1 MRGLSCSTLTYTPLL
16 FHVTAC
22 VFPFESAFD
31 MHIMQTAASC
41 RAHRRAGMRDAHR
54 LSLPLAVVSA
64 LDSPISLA
72 RASASTARRCINC
85 RDHRKGNVSVAG
97 HSCAHAGSLH
107 SARAHHATARLGV
120 RTFMDVILLES

>member
-1 MRGLSCSTLTYTPLL
+1 MARG
-16 FHVTAC
+16 
-22 VFPFESAFD
+22 
-31 MHIMQTAASC
+31 
-41 RAHRRAGMRDAHR
+41 RAHAHR

-85 RDHRKGNVSVAG
+85 RDHRKADVSVA
-97 HSCAHAGSLH
+97 HSCAHARSLH
-107 SARAHHATARLGV
+107 AARAHHATARWGL